1 VSQSATSNTPHLGRN
16 NFDCV
21 SEMIVFLNLFLFVKS
36 LVHQEVTSHEVVQDI
51 AVCVN
56 DSFVEVVITP
66 TETKFLH
73 ASFRVKLVGNII
85 CLVDVK
91 YANNSWRGV
100 KLVPPGRYLLEVLL
114 VYRHFNSSNL
124 VANCVEEPRSFRV
137 APPLPF
143 LVSAGLNITRT
154 GWHVRQGVPQED
166 IEALAITRSFDTQGR
181 NWTHLRWDSAITFID
196 ASIDDKEETT
206 DEKTRLGV
214 VRFVGDS
221 QTRELYHAVLR
232 ARDLAGLH
240 CPELVLKD
248 SCIDPTGLFNHT
260 WLHYPDGVVNHEQFP
275 HTSVIVLN
283 TGQWSLS
290 WVHGYPES
298 LPSYREKL
306 KGLFTRVLQSNLSII
321 VTSTHPGPF
330 FSIVLTPCPARDW
343 RTEPIVREY
352 NKISKFAVEELRAA
366 GHDIQFLDLTD
377 IVEPVDDLT
386 MDWSHYQR
394 GPIAQ
399 ALAKRTLHALR
410 AKFQK
415 GKS

>member
-1 VSQSATSNTPHLGRN
+1 
-16 NFDCV
+16 
-21 SEMIVFLNLFLFVKS
+21 
-36 LVHQEVTSHEVVQDI
+36 
-51 AVCVN
+51 
-56 DSFVEVVITP
+56 
-66 TETKFLH
+66 
-73 ASFRVKLVGNII
+73 
-85 CLVDVK
+85 
-91 YANNSWRGV
+91 
-100 KLVPPGRYLLEVLL
+100 
-114 VYRHFNSSNL
+114 
-124 VANCVEEPRSFRV
+124 
-137 APPLPF
+137 
-143 LVSAGLNITRT
+143 
-154 GWHVRQGVPQED
+154 VPQED

-306 KGLFTRVLQSNLSII
+306 KGLQQNFKVRGRGVPASFGELDAQITPELSGVDLGANFVQHLVILSKSILSLSSCRIAKSTLFPFELGMFTSLSTTNGVAVLELEHLGQPMMRLGVVRFVGDSQTRELRLCAQAVCVRDSPARPLPRGPADNRQRQKSIAQSN
-321 VTSTHPGPF
+321 
-330 FSIVLTPCPARDW
+330 
-343 RTEPIVREY
+343 E
-352 NKISKFAVEELRAA
+352 
-366 GHDIQFLDLTD
+366 
-377 IVEPVDDLT
+377 
-386 MDWSHYQR
+386 
-394 GPIAQ
+394 
-399 ALAKRTLHALR
+399 
-410 AKFQK
+410 
-415 GKS
+415 